1 MSAVIERETPQQA
14 ARRFSAGAI
23 RDGFQP
29 QALHCYTD
37 ESGDA
42 LFWRMR
48 ANNPA
53 TGEKWIR
60 PMHLEG
66 GEFVMGEPAFDEGK
80 PIYRLH
86 EIAGHPDAPVFVVE
100 GEGCADA
107 LVKASLIAT
116 TSGGAGSAAAA
127 DWSPL
132 AGRAITIWPDN
143 DEPGQQY
150 AVDVAERLR
159 ALGCTVRVI
168 DVAALDLDPK
178 GDAVDWLAVNPGAT
192 ADDVLALPCLPCLPH
207 QTAEPQ
213 TPRHVS
219 RCMAD
224 IKSVPVR
231 WLWPGRIARGKLTI
245 VAGMPGLGKSQ
256 ITASMA
262 SVVTSGGLWPVDR
275 SRAGSGSVIFLTAED
290 DAADTLRPRL
300 EAAGAVLTRV
310 YVLDAVRAAD
320 REGRPFERGFD
331 LTRDLDA
338 LADLIDTIG
347 DVRLVVID
355 PITAYL
361 GATDSHRNAEVRAV
375 LAPLAALAAKYDVAV
390 VAVSHLNKSGGA
402 DALSRV
408 TGSLAFVAAARA
420 AFIVAKDPADP
431 DRRLFLPVKNNIG
444 PDGDGLAYRIEAA
457 TVGDIHTS
465 QVAWGSERVT
475 MTAGAALAAIESRGS
490 ERGEDD
496 APQRGEAEAW
506 LRDALAAGAVA
517 SKELKHL
524 ARADS
529 VAWRTIER
537 AKKALGVMARKHG
550 FGDEAR
556 WSWELPADEDRHTD
570 KDRHR
575 TPPTPDDVAAF
586 AESEATSPFV
596 ERVSA
601 KAATAQGLG
610 GLRGDDGGLRGCT
623 ADEYAKARGAF

>member
-1 MSAVIERETPQQA
+1 MSAVIERETPERA
-14 ARRFSAGAI
+14 ARRLSASAI
-23 RDGFQP
+23 RDGFEP

-37 ESGDA
+37 ESGEP
-42 LFWRMR
+42 LFWRIR
-48 ANNPA
+48 LKHPES
-53 TGEKWIR
+53 GDKFIR
-60 PMHLEG
+60 PMHLDG
-66 GEFVMGEPAFDEGK
+66 GGFVMVEPLFDEGK

-100 GEGCADA
+100 GESCADA
-107 LVKASLIAT
+107 LAKLGITAT
-116 TSGGAGSAAAA
+116 TSGGASSAAAA

-132 AGRAITIWPDN
+132 AGRDVLVWPDF
-143 DEPGQQY
+143 DEAGQQY
-150 AVDVAERLR
+150 GEDVAGRLR
-159 ALGCTVRVI
+159 ALGCDVSLI
-168 DVAALDLDPK
+168 DVASLGLLPK
-178 GDAVDWLAVNPGAT
+178 GDVADWLATHPDAT
-192 ADDVLALPCLPCLPH
+192 ADDVLALPCLPR

-224 IKSVPVR
+224 IESVPVR
-231 WLWPGRIARGKLTI
+231 WLWPGRIARGKLTV

-262 SVVTSGGLWPVDR
+262 AIVTCGGLWPVDR

-331 LTRDLDA
+331 LTRDPDA

-475 MTAGAALAAIESRGS
+475 MTAGEALAAVESQGG
-490 ERGEDD
+490 ERGDDD
-496 APQRGEAEAW
+496 APQLVEAEEW
-506 LRDALAAGAVA
+506 LQGALAAGPVA
-517 SKELKHL
+517 SKELKRL
-524 ARADS
+524 ARADGI
-529 VAWRTIER
+529 AWRTVER
-537 AKKALGVMARKHG
+537 AKKSLGVRARKHG
-550 FGDEAR
+550 NDAKA
-556 WSWELPADEDRHTD
+556 WWVWELPAGENRRIDEG
-570 KDRHR
+570 RHR

-586 AESEATSPFV
+586 AESEATGLFV